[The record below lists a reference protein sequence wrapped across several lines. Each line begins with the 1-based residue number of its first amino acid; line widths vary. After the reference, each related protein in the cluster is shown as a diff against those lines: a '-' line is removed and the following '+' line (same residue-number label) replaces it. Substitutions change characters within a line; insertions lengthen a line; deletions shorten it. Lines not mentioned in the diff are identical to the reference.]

1 MLLCYIFSMRKKIV
15 LLVIIAVLAVGILL
29 VLRGGQKSSLSSPSI
44 SILTKEVKP
53 SETFIEY
60 SDPSGFSFSY
70 PDNLSLTKNDVDER
84 AYADLLLSSK
94 EVNGSLNLKISDSKF
109 KTLDEWAKLNK
120 GVTKEV
126 KLGNLEA
133 LEIKTSD
140 RLLLGAL
147 DQEIFFSIEIPL
159 IEEDFW
165 MKVYSKLL
173 SDFSFVTPD
182 TGVSEGST
190 TSSEDIIFAGEE
202 VVE

>member
-1 MLLCYIFSMRKKIV
+1 MLCYIFSMKKKIV
-15 LLVIIAVLAVGILL
+15 LLAIIAILAVGILL

-70 PDNLSLTKNDVDER
+70 PDNLSLTKNDVDEST
-84 AYADLLLSSK
+84 YADLLLSSK

-109 KTLDEWAKLNK
+109 KTLEQWANLNK
-120 GVTKEV
+120 GTSKGVQ
-126 KLGNLEA
+126 LGNLEA

-147 DQEIFFSIEIPL
+147 DQGIFFTIEVPL
-159 IEEDFW
+159 LEEDFW
-165 MKVYSKLL
+165 MKVYSKILA
-173 SDFSFVTPD
+173 DFSFAAPQEEESYSSDEVTF
-182 TGVSEGST
+182 E
-190 TSSEDIIFAGEE
+190 GEE